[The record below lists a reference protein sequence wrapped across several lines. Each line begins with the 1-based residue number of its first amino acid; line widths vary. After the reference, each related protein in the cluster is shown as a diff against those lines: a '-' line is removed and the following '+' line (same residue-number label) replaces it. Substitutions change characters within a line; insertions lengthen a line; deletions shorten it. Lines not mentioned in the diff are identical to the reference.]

1 MKTYLVA
8 VHLLVEAGPQPRV
21 AINAALHNLL
31 SEGMRQNAGPR
42 SMLIDWAVA
51 GDDLAASIAPVDLP
65 ATYRPD
71 ETPFPEW
78 PTSRADRMRLR
89 ETVR

>member
-1 MKTYLVA
+1 MKAYLVA

-21 AINAALHNLL
+21 AIDAVLHDFL

-42 SMLIDWAVA
+42 SRLIDWAVA

-65 ATYRPD
+65 AAYRPD

-78 PTSRADRMRLR
+78 PTSRAGRMRLR
-89 ETVR
+89 ESVP

>member
-8 VHLLVEAGPQPRV
+8 VHLLVEAGPQPRAV
-21 AINAALHNLL
+21 IDAALHDLL

-65 ATYRPD
+65 TAYSPD

-78 PTSRADRMRLR
+78 PASRAGRIRLR
-89 ETVR
+89 ESVP